1 MLDATYQE
9 ATNKVIIELSS
20 TKIDII
26 ATRTERIFQS
36 GDVFINI
43 EFDEEDKFLRF
54 SIFPSEFISES
65 AKYALPYRP

>member
-9 ATNKVIIELSS
+9 STNKIIIELNTS
-20 TKIDII
+20 KIDVI
-26 ATRTERIFQS
+26 ATRTETIFQQAETY
-36 GDVFINI
+36 INI
-43 EFDEEDKFLRF
+43 EYDEEDKFLRF